1 MWRSSLLK
9 CNPVKV
15 ASRVFDQSDSFK
27 ISVHKLEKTGICDQN
42 IEHMSL
48 GFDQNTLFSQVKL
61 FTSFG
66 DKMIFPLT
74 NFERHINKGVHFVS
88 AAEKEQNHVGM
99 PSCLIMANT
108 SFFACFQYGGDPL
121 RFLKTRNTS
130 SCFTKLSMKSDD
142 KTSHA
147 VIFSPGLY
155 ISVLQVKPCL
165 KFVLF
170 ATFST

>member
-74 NFERHINKGVHFVS
+74 NFERHIN
-88 AAEKEQNHVGM
+88 
-99 PSCLIMANT
+99 
-108 SFFACFQYGGDPL
+108 
-121 RFLKTRNTS
+121 
-130 SCFTKLSMKSDD
+130 
-142 KTSHA
+142 
-147 VIFSPGLY
+147 
-155 ISVLQVKPCL
+155 
-165 KFVLF
+165 
-170 ATFST
+170 